1 MKAAFLKKCK
11 EAGLLDAL
19 FEEISQKVEYIE
31 LRKSKFFDEEINKI
45 ISKKFYAINDYG
57 LYRIKRSI
65 SDKKIQDEFTKH
77 ASTVPIIHSNIISSP
92 AILPDDKFAFNCEII
107 QTEMKEI
114 SKDAVS
120 KIVEQYKRADGQY
133 VFEGA
138 FLPREKIEEHIK
150 LRHVEFI
157 IRFAY

>member
-1 MKAAFLKKCK
+1 
-11 EAGLLDAL
+11 
-19 FEEISQKVEYIE
+19 
-31 LRKSKFFDEEINKI
+31 
-45 ISKKFYAINDYG
+45 
-57 LYRIKRSI
+57 
-65 SDKKIQDEFTKH
+65 
-77 ASTVPIIHSNIISSP
+77 
-92 AILPDDKFAFNCEII
+92 
-107 QTEMKEI
+107 MKEI

-157 IRFAY
+157 IRFAYSVQLGEKIIFINLNEESKDNDLVDEL